1 MDGRLAMRM
10 LRLPASPAASEESVK
25 TAMPTR
31 TACAAG
37 LRGIAGSGS
46 ARSAARLV
54 DAKCPVKRMLSTG
67 CDGFGFAN
75 PSLLHMRCSGPRWRS
90 IPTRTFAHREVALA
104 HSVAQSPV
112 PRTGCRLVAAFD
124 HSSPTGVPARD
135 DKEVSL

>member
-54 DAKCPVKRMLSTG
+54 DAKFPVKRMLSTG

-90 IPTRTFAHREVALA
+90 VPTRTFAHREVALA
-104 HSVAQSPV
+104 QSAAGPG
-112 PRTGCRLVAAFD
+112 TGCRLVAAFD
-124 HSSPTGVPARD
+124 QSSPAGVPARD
-135 DKEVSL
+135 DKEVI

>member
-37 LRGIAGSGS
+37 LRGIAGSSS

-54 DAKCPVKRMLSTG
+54 DAKLPVKRMLSIG

-75 PSLLHMRCSGPRWRS
+75 PSFATYALLRTPVAFHTDTDVCSPGGRVGTFSRPVAGPG
-90 IPTRTFAHREVALA
+90 
-104 HSVAQSPV
+104 
-112 PRTGCRLVAAFD
+112 TGCRLVAAFD
-124 HSSPTGVPARD
+124 QSSPAGVPARD
-135 DKEVSL
+135 DKEVI